1 MKSHKKRTKVSK
13 HGIFSY
19 PKPERHKPV
28 QRFKVFFS
36 AAEILA
42 MLIGL

>member
-1 MKSHKKRTKVSK
+1 MKSRKKRAKAPK
-13 HGIFSY
+13 HGNFSY
-19 PKPERHKPV
+19 PEPERHKPV
-28 QRFKVFFS
+28 QQPRTVFS

>member
-1 MKSHKKRTKVSK
+1 MKSRKKRAKVSK
-13 HGIFSY
+13 HGSFPY
-19 PKPERHKPV
+19 PEPERHKPV